1 MAGTKLT
8 CQKCGKTMD
17 EGQFYSYK
25 DGRKTEL
32 CKACLTMHI
41 DNYDPNT
48 FLWLLEK
55 MDVPYVPEE
64 WNVLRDRA
72 FAKDPKKMNG
82 MSVFG
87 KYLSKMKLK
96 QWQQYH
102 WSDTDR
108 LQRERQ
114 AKIEEQQRQYELAGE
129 ELERD
134 LKEKLEAGLIT
145 EAEYKTLM
153 PTPVQYQ
160 DYVEDTGPAPIPTYA
175 DDAFNQPGFN
185 EDNFLKES
193 ELPDPGARLTQ
204 EDKIMLA
211 VKWGRLYKPN
221 EWIELEKMYQEM
233 EQSFDIQ
240 DADTRN
246 SLIFICK
253 LSLKANQ
260 ALDSGDYESFQRLS
274 KTLNDQR
281 KAANF
286 TAAQRRRE
294 DKHDFVDSVGEL
306 VAYCEKYGGAIPK
319 YEITQN
325 LDIIDKVIQDMKDYN
340 KTLIYED
347 TALARQI
354 EDYLKKR
361 EVVDAKK
368 SGAADRA
375 LTDQDY
381 ADYEQSVREQQEA
394 DEALTRSKLED
405 VEDES

>member
-1 MAGTKLT
+1 
-8 CQKCGKTMD
+8 
-17 EGQFYSYK
+17 
-25 DGRKTEL
+25 
-32 CKACLTMHI
+32 
-41 DNYDPNT
+41 
-48 FLWLLEK
+48 
-55 MDVPYVPEE
+55 
-64 WNVLRDRA
+64 
-72 FAKDPKKMNG
+72 
-82 MSVFG
+82 
-87 KYLSKMKLK
+87 MKLK

-114 AKIEEQQRQYELAGE
+114 AKIEKQQRQYELAGE

-221 EWIELEKMYQEM
+221 EWIELEKMYHEM

-253 LSLKANQ
+253 LNLKANQ

-286 TAAQRRRE
+286 TAAQR
-294 DKHDFVDSVGEL
+294 
-306 VAYCEKYGGAIPK
+306 
-319 YEITQN
+319 
-325 LDIIDKVIQDMKDYN
+325 
-340 KTLIYED
+340 
-347 TALARQI
+347 
-354 EDYLKKR
+354 KR
-361 EVVDAKK
+361 
-368 SGAADRA
+368 
-375 LTDQDY
+375 
-381 ADYEQSVREQQEA
+381 
-394 DEALTRSKLED
+394 
-405 VEDES
+405 

>member
-1 MAGTKLT
+1 
-8 CQKCGKTMD
+8 MD

-72 FAKDPKKMNG
+72 FAKDPRKMNG

-96 QWQQYH
+96 QWQEYH

-108 LQRERQ
+108 LQRERKEKLAQ
-114 AKIEEQQRQYELAGE
+114 QQRQYEMASE
-129 ELERD
+129 DFKQD
-134 LKEKLEAGLIT
+134 LKDKLDAGLIT

-160 DYVEDTGPAPIPTYA
+160 DIIEDTGPAPLPTTFA
-175 DDAFNQPGFN
+175 DDSLNGGLN

-193 ELPDPGARLTQ
+193 ELPDPGAQLTQ
-204 EDKIMLA
+204 EDKIGLA

-221 EWIELEKMYQEM
+221 EWIELEKLYREM

-286 TAAQRRRE
+286 TAAQRKKG

-306 VAYCEKYGGAIPK
+306 VAYCEKNGGAIPK
-319 YEITQN
+319 FEIKEN
-325 LDIIDKVIQDMKDYN
+325 LDIIDKVIQDMKEYN

-361 EVVDAKK
+361 EAVDFKR
-368 SGAADRA
+368 SGAADRPI
-375 LTDQDY
+375 TDQDY
-381 ADYEQSVREQQEA
+381 ADYEESVRQQIAA
-394 DEALTRSKLED
+394 DEELTNSKLE
-405 VEDES
+405 ED

>member
-1 MAGTKLT
+1 MAGNKLT

-41 DNYDPNT
+41 DNYDPST

-72 FAKDPKKMNG
+72 FAKDPRKMNG

-96 QWQQYH
+96 QWQEYH

-108 LQRERQ
+108 LQRERKEKLAQ
-114 AKIEEQQRQYELAGE
+114 QQRQYEMASE
-129 ELERD
+129 DFKQD
-134 LKEKLEAGLIT
+134 LKDKLDAGLIT

-160 DYVEDTGPAPIPTYA
+160 DIIEDTGPAPLPTTFA
-175 DDAFNQPGFN
+175 DDSLNNGLN

-193 ELPDPGARLTQ
+193 ELPDPGAQLTQ
-204 EDKIMLA
+204 EDKIGLA

-221 EWIELEKMYQEM
+221 EWIELEKLYREM

-286 TAAQRRRE
+286 TAAQRKKG

-306 VAYCEKYGGAIPK
+306 VAYCEKNGGAIPK
-319 YEITQN
+319 FEIKEN
-325 LDIIDKVIQDMKDYN
+325 LDIIDKVIQDMKEYN

-361 EVVDAKK
+361 EAVDFKR
-368 SGAADRA
+368 SGAADRPI
-375 LTDQDY
+375 TDQDY
-381 ADYEQSVREQQEA
+381 ADYEESVRQQIAA
-394 DEALTRSKLED
+394 DEELTNSKLE
-405 VEDES
+405 ED